1 MLIIFVKRISK
12 TYVHRSGFLS
22 RLYTD
27 SKSMT
32 MMKYMLPVEC
42 VCNCMIVKV
51 NYAVFI
57 ANNILLV
64 SMSDSAILLWN
75 VGYRF
80 FGNLKRLHKTWI
92 LDTEK

>member
-1 MLIIFVKRISK
+1 MSTDLVFIK
-12 TYVHRSGFLS
+12 TIYRQLKNDYDEIHVASWEH
-22 RLYTD
+22 
-27 SKSMT
+27 KAW
-32 MMKYMLPVEC
+32 C